1 MRDLFSVLSPIKIID
16 TIKTIYQIV
25 LAKISGSLKASEKPY
40 IDFLSYYFNKN
51 DKAQRNT
58 LKFIQRK
65 IEKYIS
71 SESENPDYKDY
82 EAEFL
87 EFNDCTN
94 AINALKDSR
103 PWINHGVKHPK
114 ELQSDLLEDF
124 NRTIREQ
131 FDNVKEKSLRAAKL
145 KNKILEIER
154 DLVTK
159 IFKLTILY
167 LQVFI
172 FQSLFYL

>member
-1 MRDLFSVLSPIKIID
+1 
-16 TIKTIYQIV
+16 
-25 LAKISGSLKASEKPY
+25 
-40 IDFLSYYFNKN
+40 
-51 DKAQRNT
+51 
-58 LKFIQRK
+58 
-65 IEKYIS
+65 
-71 SESENPDYKDY
+71 
-82 EAEFL
+82 L

-172 FQSLFYL
+172 F